1 MGAHDFFFLNDG
13 YTVWF
18 PSLKCLTCGPTK
30 MNKNMLLNF
39 PRCLSILLL
48 QTSKTNNNALDIDAI
63 YNLKLRK
70 TTKFPWP
77 PICPWCKETI
87 DFINVIGESGDSKSK
102 KFLFE
107 RISLAIQ
114 RGNAASI
121 RGTFPDSAL
130 LSEIFAL

>member
-1 MGAHDFFFLNDG
+1 MSFMHYQNSTTYFHRVCIQSGIVRKKLGFEARCYIIVIYLNVG
-13 YTVWF
+13 Y
-18 PSLKCLTCGPTK
+18 
-30 MNKNMLLNF
+30 N
-39 PRCLSILLL
+39 I
-48 QTSKTNNNALDIDAI
+48 AI
-63 YNLKLRK
+63 YLNVGTL
-70 TTKFPWP
+70 
-77 PICPWCKETI
+77 IIIEA
-87 DFINVIGESGDSKSK
+87 INVKIQLSPWLTSSK

>member
-1 MGAHDFFFLNDG
+1 MVMARELIFLLVINECR
-13 YTVWF
+13 TIF
-18 PSLKCLTCGPTK
+18 NT
-30 MNKNMLLNF
+30 
-39 PRCLSILLL
+39 ILG
-48 QTSKTNNNALDIDAI
+48 KTF
-63 YNLKLRK
+63 K
-70 TTKFPWP
+70 
-77 PICPWCKETI
+77 
-87 DFINVIGESGDSKSK
+87 INSKSK

>member
-1 MGAHDFFFLNDG
+1 MWSNLFHRQHTIHSKD
-13 YTVWF
+13 
-18 PSLKCLTCGPTK
+18 
-30 MNKNMLLNF
+30 
-39 PRCLSILLL
+39 ILLL
-48 QTSKTNNNALDIDAI
+48 LLLLLIITNILSSIISSNYIFKGLAFE
-63 YNLKLRK
+63 NLG
-70 TTKFPWP
+70 
-77 PICPWCKETI
+77 PWCKETI
-87 DFINVIGESGDSKSK
+87 DFINVIGDRLIAESGDSKSK